1 MLQNQFINYHFV
13 IEQKSEGRIKQ
24 KDQQLQWQ
32 CAHDLHWRAM
42 RLGAPNIWVCV
53 VYTRICV
60 NLSFNHF
67 LQNLHSPGLFDI
79 KITNWIEFLCYT
91 SFSGDLKLR
100 YQIIFDRIDKI
111 HIIFCD
117 PCFIRCR
124 WYFFK
129 TLTIPHFPSWFD
141 SICVVVAPMMNC
153 RYFQ

>member
-13 IEQKSEGRIKQ
+13 IEQKSEGRITQ

-100 YQIIFDRIDKI
+100 YQIIFDRID
-111 HIIFCD
+111 IIS
-117 PCFIRCR
+117 
-124 WYFFK
+124 FFV
-129 TLTIPHFPSWFD
+129 TPVSFDVVDISSRLSLSLTFPLDLIASA
-141 SICVVVAPMMNC
+141 SL
-153 RYFQ
+153 